1 MLKKLML
8 VPLFALSF
16 TALANVAVIV
26 HPSNAAALTQ
36 DDINKIFTGRAKS
49 FTDGKAAEPVN
60 LAEAVAVRADFDQ
73 KVLGRSSSQMKAYWS
88 KLVFTGK
95 GTPPKELAS
104 EQEVIDAVAKNPA
117 AIGYVSAGAANG
129 SVKVALTLN

>member
-1 MLKKLML
+1 MLKKLIL
-8 VPLFALSF
+8 IPALTLSF
-16 TALANVAVIV
+16 MAIANVAVIV
-26 HPSNAAALTQ
+26 HPSNAATLSQ
-36 DDINKIFTGRAKS
+36 EDVSKIFTGRAKS
-49 FTDGKAAEPVN
+49 FTDGKAAEAVN
-60 LAEAVAVRADFDQ
+60 LAEAVPVRADFDQ

-104 EQEVIDAVAKNPA
+104 EQEVLDAVAKNPA
-117 AIGYVSAGAANG
+117 AIGYVSSGAVTG

>member
-1 MLKKLML
+1 ML

-117 AIGYVSAGAANG
+117 AIGYVSSGAANG

>member
-1 MLKKLML
+1 MLKKLL
-8 VPLFALSF
+8 LIPALTLSF
-16 TALANVAVIV
+16 MAFANVAVIV
-26 HPSNAAALTQ
+26 HPSNAATLSQ

-60 LAEAVAVRADFDQ
+60 LVEAVAVRADFDQ
-73 KVLGRSSSQMKAYWS
+73 KALGRSSSQMKAYWS

-104 EQEVIDAVAKNPA
+104 EQEVLDAVAKNPA
-117 AIGYVSAGAANG
+117 AIGYVSAGAVTG

>member
-1 MLKKLML
+1 MLKKLL
-8 VPLFALSF
+8 LIPALTLSF
-16 TALANVAVIV
+16 MAFANVAIIV
-26 HPSNAAALTQ
+26 HPSNAATLSR
-36 DDINKIFTGRAKS
+36 DDVNKIFTGRAKS
-49 FTDGKAAEPVN
+49 FADGKTVEPLN
-60 LAEAVAVRADFDQ
+60 LADSVAVKADFDQ
-73 KVLGRSSSQMKAYWS
+73 KALGRSSSQMKAYWS

-117 AIGYVSAGAANG
+117 AIGYVSAGAVNG

>member
-26 HPSNAAALTQ
+26 HPSNAAVLTQ

-73 KVLGRSSSQMKAYWS
+73 KALGRSSSQMKAYWS

>member
-60 LAEAVAVRADFDQ
+60 LTEAVAVRADFDQ

-117 AIGYVSAGAANG
+117 AIGYVSSGAANG

>member
-1 MLKKLML
+1 MLKNFVVAATLAFSA
-8 VPLFALSF
+8 V
-16 TALANVAVIV
+16 TLANVAVIV
-26 HPSNAAALTQ
+26 HPSNGAALSQ
-36 DDINKIFTGRAKS
+36 DDLNKIYMGRSKS
-49 FTDGKAAEPVN
+49 FADGQAAEAVN
-60 LAEAVAVRADFDQ
+60 LADSVATRGDFDQ
-73 KVLGRSSSQMKAYWS
+73 KALGRSSSQMKAYWS

-117 AIGYVSAGAANG
+117 AIGYVSAGAVNG

>member
-1 MLKKLML
+1 MLKKLIVIPAL
-8 VPLFALSF
+8 ALSF
-16 TALANVAVIV
+16 MAAANVAVIV
-26 HPSNAAALTQ
+26 HPSNAATLSQ
-36 DDINKIFTGRAKS
+36 DDINKLFTGRAKT

-73 KVLGRSSSQMKAYWS
+73 KALGRSSSQMKAYWS

-104 EQEVIDAVAKNPA
+104 EQEVLDAVAKNPA
-117 AIGYVSAGAANG
+117 AIGYVSAAAVTG

>member
-1 MLKKLML
+1 MLKKLIFIPAL
-8 VPLFALSF
+8 TLSF
-16 TALANVAVIV
+16 MAFANVAVIV
-26 HPSNAAALTQ
+26 HPSNAATLSQ
-36 DDINKIFTGRAKS
+36 DDINKIFTGRAKN

-73 KVLGRSSSQMKAYWS
+73 KALGRSSSQMKAYWS

-104 EQEVIDAVAKNPA
+104 EQEVLDAVAKNPA
-117 AIGYVSAGAANG
+117 AIGYVSAGAVTG

>member
-1 MLKKLML
+1 MLKKLIL
-8 VPLFALSF
+8 IPVLTLSF
-16 TALANVAVIV
+16 VAFANVAVIV
-26 HPSNAAALTQ
+26 HPSNAATLSQ
-36 DDINKIFTGRAKS
+36 DDINKIFTGRAKN

-73 KVLGRSSSQMKAYWS
+73 KALGRSSSQVKAYWS

-104 EQEVIDAVAKNPA
+104 EQEVLDAVAKNPA
-117 AIGYVSAGAANG
+117 AIGYVSAGAVTG

>member
-26 HPSNAAALTQ
+26 HPSNAAVLTQ

-73 KVLGRSSSQMKAYWS
+73 KALGRSSSQMKAYWS

-117 AIGYVSAGAANG
+117 AIGYVSAGAVNG

>member
-8 VPLFALSF
+8 IPALTLSLMAF
-16 TALANVAVIV
+16 ANVAVIV
-26 HPSNAAALTQ
+26 HPSNTASVSQ

-49 FTDGKAAEPVN
+49 FTDGKAAEPLN
-60 LAEAVAVRADFDQ
+60 LSEAVAVRGDFDQ
-73 KVLGRSSSQMKAYWS
+73 KALGRSSSQMKAYWS

-95 GTPPKELAS
+95 GTPPKEMAS
-104 EQEVIDAVAKNPA
+104 EQEVLDAVAKNPA
-117 AIGYVSAGAANG
+117 AIGYVSAAAVTD

>member
-1 MLKKLML
+1 MLKKLIFIPAL
-8 VPLFALSF
+8 TLSF
-16 TALANVAVIV
+16 MAFANVAVIV
-26 HPSNAAALTQ
+26 HPSNAASLSQ

-49 FTDGKAAEPVN
+49 FTDGKAVEPIN

-73 KVLGRSSSQMKAYWS
+73 KALGRSSSQVKAYWS

-95 GTPPKELAS
+95 GTPPKEMAS
-104 EQEVIDAVAKNPA
+104 EQEVLDAVAKNPA
-117 AIGYVSAGAANG
+117 AIGYVSAGAVTG

>member
-8 VPLFALSF
+8 VPVFALSF
-16 TALANVAVIV
+16 SALANVAVIV
-26 HPSNAAALTQ
+26 HPSNAAVLTQ

-73 KVLGRSSSQMKAYWS
+73 KALGRSSSQMKAYWS

>member
-1 MLKKLML
+1 MLKKLIVIPAL
-8 VPLFALSF
+8 ALSF
-16 TALANVAVIV
+16 MAAANVAVIV
-26 HPSNAAALTQ
+26 HPSNAATLSQ
-36 DDINKIFTGRAKS
+36 DDINKLFTGRAKT

-60 LAEAVAVRADFDQ
+60 LTEAVVVRADFDQ
-73 KVLGRSSSQMKAYWS
+73 KALGRSSSQMKAYWS

-104 EQEVIDAVAKNPA
+104 EQEVLDAVAKNPA
-117 AIGYVSAGAANG
+117 AIGYVSAAAVTG

>member
-1 MLKKLML
+1 MLKKLIL
-8 VPLFALSF
+8 VPLLSMSF
-16 TALANVAVIV
+16 MALANVAVIV
-26 HPSNAAALTQ
+26 HPSNSATLTQ

-60 LAEAVAVRADFDQ
+60 LAEGVAVRADFDQ
-73 KVLGRSSSQMKAYWS
+73 KGLGRSSSQMKAYWS

-104 EQEVIDAVAKNPA
+104 EQEVLDAVAKNPA
-117 AIGYVSAGAANG
+117 AIGYVSAGAVNG
-129 SVKVALTLN
+129 SVKVAVTLN

>member
-1 MLKKLML
+1 MFKKLIL
-8 VPLFALSF
+8 IPALTLSF
-16 TALANVAVIV
+16 MAFANVAVIV
-26 HPSNAAALTQ
+26 HPSNAATLSQ

-73 KVLGRSSSQMKAYWS
+73 KALGRSSSQMKAYWS

-104 EQEVIDAVAKNPA
+104 EQEVLDAVAKNPA
-117 AIGYVSAGAANG
+117 AIGYVSAGTVTG

>member
-1 MLKKLML
+1 MLKKLIFIPAL
-8 VPLFALSF
+8 TLSF
-16 TALANVAVIV
+16 MAFANVAVIV
-26 HPSNAAALTQ
+26 HPSNAVTLSQ

-49 FTDGKAAEPVN
+49 FSDGKAAEPMN

-73 KVLGRSSSQMKAYWS
+73 KALGRSSSQMKAYWS
-88 KLVFTGK
+88 KLIFTGK

-104 EQEVIDAVAKNPA
+104 EQEVLDAVAKNPA
-117 AIGYVSAGAANG
+117 AIGYVSAGAVTG